1 MVFDVGGVITLKSRL
16 SITDSYIT
24 LAGETAPGKGIIVQG
39 QPFGL
44 SGSSDVIVR
53 HIRTRPGTSSNET
66 VDGMGM
72 AGSNYCILDHCS
84 MGWSIDEAFSSRSAK
99 NITFQRNMISEPLNV
114 AGHKNYPAGTEHG
127 YAATIGGDVSSIH
140 HNLIAHAEGR
150 SWSMGG
156 GVDDNS
162 TFAGRLD
169 IRNNVVYNFG
179 MIPRSFGTR
188 TRLTDTGSRV
198 TDGGAKEVNFV
209 GNLYKQGPAS
219 ELTYA
224 LKAQYEDNMPGTQ
237 QYHCSGNSMPGVF
250 DQDSTQ
256 YPSGDGTSKTSDI
269 ACFADVSIDPAPEYQ
284 KFFDEP

>member
-1 MVFDVGGVITLKSRL
+1 MGKSLLLLQDDIADPCSRFARGGRGGKVVKVTTLEDSEAPGTLRHALTNVTGPRIVVFDVGGVITIKSRL

-24 LAGETAPGKGIIVQG
+24 VAGETAPGKGIIVQG

-44 SGSSDVIVR
+44 SGASDVILR

-84 MGWSIDEAFSSRSAK
+84 MGWSIDESFSSRNAK

-127 YAATIGGDVSSIH
+127 YAATIGGDISSIH

-179 MIPRSFGTR
+179 MLTRVSHPR
-188 TRLTDTGSRV
+188 
-198 TDGGAKEVNFV
+198 
-209 GNLYKQGPAS
+209 
-219 ELTYA
+219 
-224 LKAQYEDNMPGTQ
+224 
-237 QYHCSGNSMPGVF
+237 
-250 DQDSTQ
+250 
-256 YPSGDGTSKTSDI
+256 
-269 ACFADVSIDPAPEYQ
+269 
-284 KFFDEP
+284 